1 MNNEER
7 LKFAQRYA
15 RFNGQPPSLLGKLL
29 TFVIGI
35 ALLIFAFMFS
45 LIAIAVVSV
54 GGLLFW
60 GWLQWKSRQIIRQT
74 TNAERTSTQ
83 PRQETQVI
91 EGEYIRHDD

>member
-1 MNNEER
+1 MNNEEH

-29 TFVIGI
+29 TFVVGV

-45 LIAIAVVSV
+45 LIAIAVVAV

-60 GWLQWKSRQIIRQT
+60 GWLQWKSRQLAKQGYNT
-74 TNAERTSTQ
+74 ASPAQ
-83 PRQETQVI
+83 PRNGNNII
-91 EGEYIRHDD
+91 EGEYIRHKE